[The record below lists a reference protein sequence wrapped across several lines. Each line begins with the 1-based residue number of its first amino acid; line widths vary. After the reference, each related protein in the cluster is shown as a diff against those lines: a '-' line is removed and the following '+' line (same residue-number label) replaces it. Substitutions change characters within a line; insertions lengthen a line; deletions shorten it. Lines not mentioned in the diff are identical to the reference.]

1 MFYATLQPIILL
13 NVVESNFDSISPW
26 EQVGAGTKG
35 RRPEDLKPL
44 PPPKPEEVKK

>member
-1 MFYATLQPIILL
+1 MQLFNLSLDSKI
-13 NVVESNFDSISPW
+13 VESNFDSISPW